1 MDDLINSTKQ
11 RMQKVVEVIKTD
23 LSTVRTGRA
32 TPSLVENIVVSVYGG
47 TQKLKVVELGH
58 VATSD
63 PQTLTIAPYDAS
75 IAGEI
80 RKGIE
85 VANVGLNPVI
95 DGQFIRIAIPPL
107 SQERREQLVQLVKQK
122 LEGGKIQLRQLRHDA
137 ISEIKKTEGEEHL
150 SEDEISHLEK
160 EIQKLT
166 DEVSLEI
173 DTLGKKKEEELMAI

>member
-1 MDDLINSTKQ
+1 MDNLVNETLQK
-11 RMQKVVEVIKTD
+11 MQKVVEVIKND

-32 TPSLVENIVVSVYGG
+32 TPSIVENILISAYGG

-58 VATSD
+58 VASSD

-75 IAGEI
+75 IIGEI

-95 DGQFIRIAIPPL
+95 DGQVVRIAIPPL

-122 LEGGKIQLRQLRHDA
+122 LEGGKIQLRQIRHDA
-137 ISEIKKTEGEEHL
+137 ISDIKKLEEAEHL
-150 SEDEISHLEK
+150 SEDNVSQMEK
-160 EIQKLT
+160 EVQKLI
-166 DEVSLEI
+166 DEVTLEI
-173 DTLGKKKEEELMAI
+173 DSLGNKKEEELMQI